1 MQSCR
6 RASFLWR
13 GLGRDAVTP
22 CAVQPPSRLRSV
34 PGRQVDEG
42 VWTSPSNLSQS
53 PKKVAPETDFG
64 KGLDLEMPTSPPVS
78 LHHLTAVTETLGMPS
93 FGHSPPQTQTHPSKS
108 NNPSRAPEMVPAK
121 TQTGP
126 ETPSKKSADKAV
138 SVEVRAW
145 GGLLG
150 WGALLEGLSL
160 RLPAETGNRN
170 WVHPPPCWVC
180 SRWGV
185 WRLGSPR

>member
-1 MQSCR
+1 
-6 RASFLWR
+6 
-13 GLGRDAVTP
+13 VP
-22 CAVQPPSRLRSV
+22 CSHLRSL

-42 VWTSPSNLSQS
+42 VWTSPSTLSQS
-53 PKKVAPETDFG
+53 PKKVAPETDFS

-78 LHHLTAVTETLGMPS
+78 LHHLTAATETLGMPS
-93 FGHSPPQTQTHPSKS
+93 FGHSTPQTQTHPSKS

-145 GGLLG
+145 GGFLSL
-150 WGALLEGLSL
+150 GALLQGLSEGWNPSAGRKGWESWGWAAWRGEGCGETLEQPGSAWRGCERAGEGLWQGHGV
-160 RLPAETGNRN
+160 TG
-170 WVHPPPCWVC
+170 
-180 SRWGV
+180 
-185 WRLGSPR
+185 